1 MFPGTMDESLKAWF
15 AKEVLVHEEALVNYL
30 LRVWPRRD
38 EVPDLR
44 QETYIRVYQAAAT
57 TRPTSAKAF
66 MFTTARHL
74 MADRIRRQRV
84 ISIDTMGDLDT
95 LNVLIDEITPEQK
108 VRARQE
114 LRRLAVAFDSL
125 PPRCRETVWLRRVDE
140 LSQNEVAQRLGI
152 SPRTV
157 EKHLVKG
164 MRYLANAMLG
174 NGSALQSD
182 SQAKAADEPDTRQDS
197 EQEG

>member
-1 MFPGTMDESLKAWF
+1 MLPGTMDESLKNWF
-15 AKEVLVHEEALVNYL
+15 VREVLVHEEALVNYL

-44 QETYIRVYQAAAT
+44 QETYMRVFQAAAT

-66 MFTTARHL
+66 LFATARHL
-74 MADRIRRQRV
+74 MTDRIRRQRV
-84 ISIDTMGDLDT
+84 VSIDTMGDLDT
-95 LNVLIDEITPEQK
+95 LNVLIDEISPEQR

-114 LRRLAVAFDSL
+114 LRRLALAFDSL
-125 PPRCRETVWLRRVDE
+125 PPKCRETVWLRRVDE

-157 EKHLVKG
+157 EKHLMKG
-164 MRYLANAMLG
+164 LRNLANAMF
-174 NGSALQSD
+174 GSANASPND
-182 SQAKAADEPDTRQDS
+182 PQAVAADSPGARQEP
-197 EQEG
+197 EQGG